1 MERKLRRNKISK
13 SKGEEQKRDGDGGG
27 DTKKQTIKDTRILW
41 RKASCRNRE
50 SWRNIKKSNFQRQK
64 QK

>member
-27 DTKKQTIKDTRILW
+27 DTKKQTIKDTRIL
-41 RKASCRNRE
+41 
-50 SWRNIKKSNFQRQK
+50 
-64 QK
+64 